1 MVTRKKSILFFVACL
16 IVSLIFSAFA
26 IIAEPAKAD
35 DESTTTPITFE
46 TYAKTT
52 VGGSIRKTE
61 GSTGLRFRWEMTE
74 TQYNAFLSSEDTVT
88 YGMII
93 APLSYNTANK
103 INAENVFGENAVY
116 TDKANEEGKTRIIN
130 LCGTEL
136 TSATVETSTVYYFN
150 GAITNIAEE
159 NYTTKFIGV
168 GYIGI
173 QKQGEET
180 TTYYFADNE
189 TCVKN
194 ARTVVYVAE
203 SYKTDTGDTVLNGFI
218 TKGYENLDLSLTGEL
233 NSNDDFDALVEK
245 GNDGIIYGSGTYTI
259 TQNVDESKFV
269 YAGEK
274 LPGATFTY
282 PHYDNVIEDFNSAS
296 SIVAAYSLNKN
307 AVPEKNTQNETAEWL
322 ATFAN
327 KYGVLKLNATRKV
340 TINKV
345 DIQEYHIKSSF
356 RDSSFYV
363 DKEWDYLSVI
373 LYVAGEEGET
383 VEIGYSQGM
392 GNYNTFGNMVVNC
405 NEWVELKVAKKTAL
419 SMISK
424 DSDGNQTMETFAKK
438 MSVDDRTESWRHSLI
453 GIKTEKD
460 MTVYIDK
467 VTYESETNI
476 TCTEQDGTVT
486 LSAAYGEITD
496 GFAYSVKKPNGNT
509 ENITGNTYTLTD
521 GGVYTFTASATIY
534 GVVHTAQKQVVFHAA
549 NEIDGFHTS
558 DSVVAAFGKNKNT
571 QLESAEW
578 LESFE
583 GRNGV
588 IKLGR
593 YEYFEGSIKNEK
605 YEYTPKNLYNIK
617 SSFRDNTFYNND
629 EEWDYISIWIYVVGE
644 SNQTVNVC
652 LTKYGNCST
661 VVNCNTWTEV
671 KFEKANTLFLSE
683 GKDSSGNYLRNQT
696 SLSDWL
702 ASTGP
707 TKVDG
712 QYISSYNSFLGI
724 ELEDYKN
731 EDVTIYLDSITY
743 EKNVESN
750 G

>member
-1 MVTRKKSILFFVACL
+1 MVTRKKSILFFAACL

-35 DESTTTPITFE
+35 DESTTAPITFE

-61 GSTGLRFRWEMTE
+61 GSTGLRFRWEMSK
-74 TQYNAFLSSEDTVT
+74 TQYNAFQDSEDTVT

-136 TSATVETSTVYYFN
+136 TSATVEAPTVYYFN

-203 SYKTDTGDTVLNGFI
+203 SYKTDTADTVLDGFI

-245 GNDGIIYGSGTYTI
+245 GKDGIIYGSGTYTI

-296 SIVAAYSLNKN
+296 SIVAAVGKYVNDQGTTVFSK
-307 AVPEKNTQNETAEWL
+307 EYTNESAEWH
-322 ATFAN
+322 AEYQGR
-327 KYGVLKLNATRKV
+327 YGVLSLAP
-340 TINKV
+340 INYYS
-345 DIQEYHIKSSF
+345 DYTLQQYRFKSSI
-356 RDSSFYV
+356 RSESFYV
-363 DKEWDYLSVI
+363 DDWDNWDYISVWI
-373 LYVAGEEGET
+373 YIPGANSEYVT
-383 VEIGYSQGM
+383 VTSKDLDGA
-392 GNYNTFGNMVVNC
+392 TAVAC
-405 NEWVELKVAKKTAL
+405 NEWFEYK
-419 SMISK
+419 ISK
-424 DSDGNQTMETFAKK
+424 DNAK
-438 MSVDDRTESWRHSLI
+438 LI
-453 GIKTEKD
+453 GNNKNSGAQEIANMLACNKNKNWVNNFLSLKLGENDNRTIYLDRVSYEKD
-460 MTVYIDK
+460 TVAL
-467 VTYESETNI
+467 TYTGDVKQNSDI
-476 TCTEQDGTVT
+476 TISATYGT
-486 LSAAYGEITD
+486 ITD
-496 GFAYSVKKPNGNT
+496 GFTYFVKEPDKTAFVQLDSTTYNLSKGGAYTFKAMC
-509 ENITGNTYTLTD
+509 TGNNAQHMATLELV
-521 GGVYTFTASATIY
+521 VYAD
-534 GVVHTAQKQVVFHAA
+534 
-549 NEIDGFHTS
+549 NEIEGFHTS
-558 DSVVAAFGKNKNT
+558 DSVKAAYGYTGKNGQNSTAVWHKT
-571 QLESAEW
+571 
-578 LESFE
+578 FE

-588 IKLGR
+588 LEFSR
-593 YEYFEGSIKNEK
+593 VNY
-605 YEYTPKNLYNIK
+605 YNNSKTNCYNVK
-617 SSFRDNTFYNND
+617 STIRDNTFYKNN
-629 EEWDYISIWIYVVGE
+629 EEWDYISIWIYVKGE
-644 SNQTVNVC
+644 EN
-652 LTKYGNCST
+652 ST
-661 VVNCNTWTEV
+661 VTIGLSQYIEPATQKEIACNTWVEL
-671 KFEKANTLFLSE
+671 KFDKATLYNMS
-683 GKDSSGNYLRNQT
+683 GGTDSNGITLKNQV

-707 TKVDG
+707 TIENG
-712 QYISSYNSFLGI
+712 YAMSTYNNFIGI
-724 ELEDYKN
+724 AN
-731 EDVTIYLDSITY
+731 EDSEKDITIYLDSITY